1 MRIAQIAPVAES
13 VPPKFYG
20 GTERV
25 VSGLTDEL
33 VRRGHQVVLFAS
45 GDSVTS
51 ATLVAACHEGLRLGP
66 WVPDPLMYSMIELG
80 KAAARADEF
89 DVVHNHLDYLA
100 FPVLR
105 RIGRPAVTTLHGR
118 LDLPNLP
125 ELYKEYRDLSLAS
138 ISYAQRRPL
147 PAAPWAAN
155 VYNGIDLSHFR
166 HRDSLGKYL
175 AFVGRISPEK
185 RVDRAVAI
193 ARATGMPLRIAAKVD
208 PVDREYFLQ
217 RIRPLLNDR
226 DVEFVGEI
234 DERQKDEFL
243 GHAYAYLFPIDWPE
257 PFGMTMIEAMACGT
271 PVIAMGH
278 GSVPEVVVHGQTGF
292 ICHSVADM
300 VAAVPRVTQLR
311 RQSCRAHVASH
322 FSVQQMA
329 DGYERLY
336 RNLIKEHDITKRAAR
351 FAVAAGQGWERR
363 NGAKAGSAS
372 NGIAGR
378 VPASG
383 LHAKSFEANSSD
395 RTSGTNGS

>member
-1 MRIAQIAPVAES
+1 
-13 VPPKFYG
+13 
-20 GTERV
+20 
-25 VSGLTDEL
+25 
-33 VRRGHQVVLFAS
+33 
-45 GDSVTS
+45 
-51 ATLVAACHEGLRLGP
+51 
-66 WVPDPLMYSMIELG
+66 MYSMIELG
-80 KAAARADEF
+80 NVAARADEF

-105 RIGRPAVTTLHGR
+105 RIDRPAVTTLHGR

-125 ELYKEYRDLSLAS
+125 ELYEEYRDLSLAS

-147 PAAPWAAN
+147 LAAPWAAN

-166 HRDSLGKYL
+166 LRESPGKYL
-175 AFVGRISPEK
+175 AFLGRISPEK

-226 DVEFVGEI
+226 DVEFIGEI

-243 GHAYAYLFPIDWPE
+243 GQAYAYLFPIDWPE

-300 VAAVPRVTQLR
+300 VAAVPGVTQLR

-336 RNLIKEHDITKRAAR
+336 RDLIKEHDITKRAAR
-351 FAVAAGQGWERR
+351 LAVAAAPGWKRR
-363 NGAKAGSAS
+363 NGAKADSAQP
-372 NGIAGR
+372 NGAAGP
-378 VPASG
+378 VPVSR
-383 LHAKSFEANSSD
+383 LHAKSFEAKSSD
-395 RTSGTNGS
+395 PVNGKNGA